1 MCNSRR
7 VLSDLN
13 GDWHAKVLFV
23 AEAPGRLG
31 AEKTGI
37 PLFGDRTGDRFEE
50 LLQKMNLRR
59 GEVFITN
66 AVLCNPRDHDGNND
80 TPTKNEIANCSAFLL
95 RTIELVSPRVVI
107 ALGRTA
113 LHALSLIVPHRLTLK
128 DSVGTLTS
136 WSTFKLGVLYHP
148 GPRTAVHRT
157 WEKQLEDASN
167 MAIAVAGFSGAERD

>member
-1 MCNSRR
+1 
-7 VLSDLN
+7 
-13 GDWHAKVLFV
+13 V

-66 AVLCNPRDHDGNND
+66 AVLCNPRDHNGNND
-80 TPTKNEIANCSAFLL
+80 TPTKTEIANCSSFLL
-95 RTIELVSPRVVI
+95 RTIELVSPNVVI

-113 LHALSLIVPHRLTLK
+113 LYALSMIVPHQLTLR

-136 WSTFKLGVLYHP
+136 WGSFKLGVLYHP
-148 GPRTAVHRT
+148 GPRTAVHRP
-157 WEKQLEDASN
+157 WKKQLEDASN
-167 MAIAVAGFSGAERD
+167 IGLAVSEFS